1 MIPFVGLTGGI
12 GSGKSAVS
20 ALFEGLGVPV
30 VDADVV
36 SHQLSQTELYFEK
49 IEQIFGKKVFDQKN
63 KINRARLRKMVF
75 AYQRKKRQLE
85 RFMHPLIL
93 RECVNQMC
101 IKHGCYGILVV
112 PLLFEKKNFLSLV
125 DRTLLVDC
133 PESLQIER
141 VKQRNGLKTDVILNI
156 MSGQMSRQNK
166 LALADDVIENTRD
179 KNWLG
184 EEVARLHRFY
194 SDYYCEHET
203 KREGH

>member
-1 MIPFVGLTGGI
+1 MILFVGLTGGI

-20 ALFEGLGVPV
+20 ALFEELGVPV
-30 VDADVV
+30 IDADII
-36 SHQLSQTELYFEK
+36 SHQISQTDLYYENIFR
-49 IEQIFGKKVFDQKN
+49 IFGKTVFDQDDKL
-63 KINRARLRKMVF
+63 NRTRLRKLVF
-75 AYQRKKRQLE
+75 SYKRKKRQLE

-93 RECVNQMC
+93 QECINQMC
-101 IKHGCYGILVV
+101 IKQGRYGILVV
-112 PLLFEKKNFLSLV
+112 PLLFEKKSFLSLV

-133 PESLQIER
+133 PESLQIQR

>member
-20 ALFEGLGVPV
+20 ALFEELGVPV
-30 VDADVV
+30 IDADII
-36 SHQLSQTELYFEK
+36 SHQISQTDLWYNHIFR
-49 IEQIFGKKVFDQKN
+49 IFGKTVFEQDGKL
-63 KINRARLRKMVF
+63 NRVRLRKMVF
-75 AYQRKKRQLE
+75 AYYRKKRQLE

-93 RECVNQMC
+93 RECIDQMC
-101 IKHGCYGILVV
+101 IKQGCYGILVV
-112 PLLFEKKNFLSLV
+112 PLLFEKKSFLSLV

-141 VKQRNGLKTDVILNI
+141 VKQRNGLKTQEILNI
-156 MSGQMSRQNK
+156 MSQQMSRQNK
-166 LALADDVIENTRD
+166 LTLANDVIENTRD
-179 KNWLG
+179 KNWLS

-194 SDYYCEHET
+194 SDYYCEHRT